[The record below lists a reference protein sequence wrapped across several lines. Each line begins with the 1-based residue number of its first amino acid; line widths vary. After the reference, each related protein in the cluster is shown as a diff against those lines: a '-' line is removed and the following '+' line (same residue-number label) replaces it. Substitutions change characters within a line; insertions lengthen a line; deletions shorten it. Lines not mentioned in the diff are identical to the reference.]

1 MLAGIVSNSIELHG
15 CTVYCWFR
23 YTDRPTHN
31 FWLSLAQ
38 QSVNTAPWHFAHFCF
53 WRSSPSLMPTVLR
66 LRVLPTVLRVL
77 PTHRCAAG
85 ATGARRWTAV
95 RCTPWRPTYPAA
107 TSPRNLGLSAV
118 CLSVC
123 VSKIAAGFR
132 DLFRSQLHRTSR
144 RSRSLHITSQRRW
157 TAVRYPTPWRSTYP
171 TSASATSAPG
181 NFRQFPEIGGDL
193 WAILVQ
199 PI

>member
-1 MLAGIVSNSIELHG
+1 MTKYTNASWYSIEY
-15 CTVYCWFR
+15 TAAR
-23 YTDRPTHN
+23 YTVGFVTLIAQLKHN

-95 RCTPWRPTYPAA
+95 RCTPWPTYPA
-107 TSPRNLGLSAV
+107 TSPGNIRSLSAV
-118 CLSVC
+118 CHV
-123 VSKIAAGFR
+123 VIVTNGAAIRNFFHR
-132 DLFRSQLHRTSR
+132 FIIQTSWSLHTSR
-144 RSRSLHITSQRRW
+144 GHRFIIQTSWSLHTSR
-157 TAVRYPTPWRSTYP
+157 TYP
-171 TSASATSAPG
+171 TSAATSAPG
-181 NFRQFPEIGGDL
+181 KTCQFPEIGGDL
-193 WAILVQ
+193 WAI
-199 PI
+199 